1 MVRDPISDFIIQLKN
16 GSTSGKESVTVSF
29 SKLKFAIATVLER
42 EGYVASI
49 ARKGKKTKKY
59 LEVVLKYEGKKP
71 RIAGVERVSR
81 LSQRLY
87 FKVKDIH
94 SVKYGHGATILTTP
108 KGIMTDREARKNNVG
123 GEPLFKIW

>member
-1 MVRDPISDFIIQLKN
+1 
-16 GSTSGKESVTVSF
+16 
-29 SKLKFAIATVLER
+29 VLER
-42 EGYVASI
+42 EGYVIGATK
-49 ARKGKKTKKY
+49 KGKKTKKY
-59 LEVVLKYEGKKP
+59 LEVGLKYENKSP
-71 RIAGVERVSR
+71 RITGVERVSR

-87 FKVKDIH
+87 YKVKNIH

>member
-16 GSTSGKESVTVSF
+16 GSTAGKESVTVSF
-29 SKLKFAIATVLER
+29 SKLKFAIAIVLER
-42 EGYVASI
+42 EGYVIGATK
-49 ARKGKKTKKY
+49 KGKKTKKY
-59 LEVVLKYEGKKP
+59 LEVGLKYENKSP
-71 RIAGVERVSR
+71 RITGVERVSR

-87 FKVKDIH
+87 YKVKNIH